1 MRAARA
7 LTLAARYP
15 QSAEV
20 LALVAAGY
28 ELIGDLQPAFGET
41 QALAERLRAALGD
54 RAPEPV
60 RDAVPSVETYYNT
73 PNPFDPASFFSR
85 LALEAWARHAPL
97 QFPNAAPNECPRCGH
112 APQFGVLR
120 PSGNGDA
127 LFLACSL
134 CRHEWPFRRATCPEC
149 GETDAEKLS
158 YYAADALPFAQ
169 TQTCQTCNAYIHLL
183 SPERELQMI
192 PEVDELA
199 LLPLDVWA
207 QEQGFHKVW
216 PNLAGL

>member
-1 MRAARA
+1 VRAARA
-7 LTLAARYP
+7 RELAARYP

-20 LALVAAGY
+20 LELVAAAY
-28 ELIGDLQPAFGET
+28 ELIGEAPVAFGDT
-41 QALAERLRAALGD
+41 QSLAERLRAVLGHN
-54 RAPEPV
+54 APEPV
-60 RDAVPSVETYYNT
+60 RAATPNVQDYYN
-73 PNPFDPASFFSR
+73 NPDPYDPASFFSR

-97 QFPNAAPNECPRCGH
+97 QAPGGAPNECPRCGH
-112 APQFGVLR
+112 APQLGVLR

-134 CRHEWPFRRATCPEC
+134 CRQEWPYRRATCPEC

-158 YYAADALPFAQ
+158 YYTASALPYAQ

-183 SPERELQMI
+183 SPERELALI

-207 QEQGFHKVW
+207 LEQGFHKVW